1 MRQMMMALA
10 LLGAVTTGAYAQT
23 STGAKP
29 KAKSTTTTAAKPA
42 AAASHSV
49 HGTVKAVDANML
61 TVTPSG
67 KDKTDVMVMMN
78 TSTQKEGPLAVGSTV
93 SLRYHEENG
102 QKIATAVKATAAK
115 TKEASS
121 AKKK

>member
-49 HGTVKAVDANML
+49 KGTVKAMDANML
-61 TVTPSG
+61 TVTTSG
-67 KDKTDVMVMMN
+67 KEKSDLMVMLN
-78 TSTQKEGPLAVGSTV
+78 ASTTKEGPLAVGSTV
-93 SLRYHEENG
+93 SVHYKEENG

-115 TKEASS
+115 PASS
-121 AKKK
+121 GKKK

>member
-23 STGAKP
+23 TTGAKP
-29 KAKSTTTTAAKPA
+29 KAKSTTTSSTKPA

-49 HGTVKAVDANML
+49 KGTVKAVDATTL

-67 KDKTDVMVMMN
+67 KDKTDLVLSMN
-78 TSTQKEGPLAVGSTV
+78 SSTTKEGTLAAGSTV
-93 SLRYHEENG
+93 SVRYKEENG
-102 QKIATAVKATAAK
+102 QKIATAVHASAAK
-115 TKEASS
+115 PASS
-121 AKKK
+121 GKKK